1 MKLSTLTETAVSL
14 KPTGGQNVMMC
25 LKVFYD
31 ETTAALKLQ
40 NGWLDH
46 TIEFLTK
53 LVKFLKIVNVKGRFK
68 DVHTKEGTRAVLSC

>member
-14 KPTGGQNVMMC
+14 KPTGGQNVMVC

-46 TIEFLTK
+46 TIEL
-53 LVKFLKIVNVKGRFK
+53 
-68 DVHTKEGTRAVLSC
+68 